1 MMAVDKAL
9 AMADN
14 PCVRAN
20 YDIYVLAAEVRRLRS
35 EIDSA
40 RDDLQSFVDA
50 RNEWKQRAEA
60 AEAALK
66 EAQEQEPV
74 VFFPCDW
81 KPTRGS
87 GVIGSIHADALFK
100 VPLYARPVPAAP
112 AVAAPAVSDATCKQC
127 LQVDRELHEVIAG
140 LVAIAEKKGKR
151 QGSPNHCHSR
161 PGIWDEDNIRTGLAG
176 KPCAECAMYDRA
188 RSLLAT
194 VKDSLTAQADCR
206 ACVNRGRVNG
216 LSQESYCD
224 SCVYEGRGWRQ
235 NHFVDAAADRLLE
248 NES

>member
-1 MMAVDKAL
+1 MTISLHLHDVKVNDRI
-9 AMADN
+9 
-14 PCVRAN
+14 RAR
-20 YDIYVLAAEVRRLRS
+20 LAAEVRRLRS

-60 AEAALK
+60 AEKALK

-81 KPTRGS
+81 KPTRGG
-87 GVIGSIHADALFK
+87 GVIGSIHADAHFK
-100 VPLYARPVPAAP
+100 IPLYARPVPAAP
-112 AVAAPAVSDATCKQC
+112 AVAAPAVPEDFQIAAQNLIDAAGTSTCSPTRCQYPMDCCKMELIGAMDAVSAL
-127 LQVDRELHEVIAG
+127 LQ
-140 LVAIAEKKGKR
+140 
-151 QGSPNHCHSR
+151 SR
-161 PGIWDEDNIRTGLAG
+161 A
-176 KPCAECAMYDRA
+176 
-188 RSLLAT
+188 
-194 VKDSLTAQADCR
+194 VKDSLTTQADCR

-235 NHFVDAAADRLLE
+235 NHFVDARKMVDAVKRQCEACAILPC
-248 NES
+248 SCK